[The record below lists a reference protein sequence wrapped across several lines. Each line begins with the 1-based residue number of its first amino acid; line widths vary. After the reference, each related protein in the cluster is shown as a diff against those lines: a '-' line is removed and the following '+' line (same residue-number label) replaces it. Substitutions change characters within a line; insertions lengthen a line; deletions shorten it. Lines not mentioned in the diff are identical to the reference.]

1 MFGEKCYIITVA
13 IFAEF
18 SSERVFEMAVA
29 KVMNKC
35 RYVARVLTHTV
46 YNRSEFFF
54 PSSLLIQFSMIY
66 SVIKDVSKFTAQRR
80 LARRIDI

>member
-46 YNRSEFFF
+46 YNRYEGFSFLVVDSVFYD
-54 PSSLLIQFSMIY
+54 LLCNKRCQ
-66 SVIKDVSKFTAQRR
+66 
-80 LARRIDI
+80 